1 MFHYNIRGGLGTQVL
16 QFVNVYADAL
26 EKGLTDER
34 LEITLNFGNY
44 DKWFY
49 TNPGN
54 HIVDLDFL
62 SLLFDYKSFPTIKH
76 KTGTDKSNCFNI
88 KSAINMVKYRKK
100 IIDLMEF
107 RSHSFIPF
115 NTEYV
120 IHTRTKDRQLIS
132 RKGYIECMNKIDRI
146 LYNSGIIIGDDAE
159 FCKSLIR
166 VNTSWGL
173 SDNET
178 SVNDWLALATGN
190 NTVISSFTTYTLAAA
205 YFNPNSK
212 FYILKSDPNN
222 LVRKEDWDTVEYFI
236 QEFNNLEYA
245 YLENNTIYYK

>member
-26 EKGLTDER
+26 NKGLTDEK

-54 HIVDLDFL
+54 HTVDLDFL
-62 SLLFDYKSFPTIKH
+62 SALFDFSPFPIIKN
-76 KTGTDKSNCFNI
+76 KIGTHKSNCFNM
-88 KSAINMVKYRKK
+88 KSAKNMVKYRET
-100 IIDLMEF
+100 IVDLLKL
-107 RSHSFIPF
+107 RSQSFVPF
-115 NTEYV
+115 SKEYV
-120 IHTRTKDRQLIS
+120 VHTRTKDRQLIS
-132 RKGYIECMNKIDRI
+132 TKEYIESIGNFDSSQCG
-146 LYNSGIIIGDDAE
+146 YIIGDDST
-159 FCKSLIR
+159 FCKSL
-166 VNTSWGL
+166 VSTNTNWKL

-178 SVNDWLALATGN
+178 SVNDWLALATGKN
-190 NTVISSFTTYTLAAA
+190 KVVSSFTTYTLSAA

-212 FYILKSDPNN
+212 FYILKYDPYNM
-222 LVRKEDWDTVEYFI
+222 VSKSDWDTVEYFV

-245 YLENNTIYYK
+245 YLENKTIY